1 MRDTKFRT
9 RLFLC
14 FLAVIVM
21 TLVLPG
27 LYVRKNIKED
37 GIEETV
43 RNARREA
50 VLIRMQME
58 TAPDGVHGLSSTFD
72 RIGTELGIRITFIGA
87 DGTVLAESDSSRVNL
102 NDLDN
107 HADRQ
112 EIGAAIREGFGVSI
126 RHSNTL
132 DTDLVYA
139 AIPFAA
145 VGKLPDGFIRV
156 AVPLKHVEE
165 RIAQSERQWLAIVGL
180 ATLIALLF
188 AYGLSTH
195 LERSLKE
202 MIRVVESIATDP
214 AGQGNRRRLHI
225 LPGREFRRLAH
236 AVNDMADRTEEH
248 LRTIAENKAQLKTI
262 LDVMNEGVLVIG
274 EKGRIRLVNPA
285 LVRLFPQAKDAEGKF
300 PVEVIPA
307 AEIQQALDE
316 LLSAPQ
322 DKPRLIT
329 LEVEPRP
336 DMILSV
342 QFIRP
347 REAIHDVL
355 AVAVFHDISEM
366 ARLMRVRKEF
376 VANVSHELRTPLT
389 AIAGYAETL
398 RDSAAEDP
406 SICAKFAE
414 TILRNAQH
422 MGTMVEDLLKLSRIE
437 SGAVPMEMETV
448 KAASI
453 LSDVT
458 TACQPQTAAHN
469 LTLETDIDPAL
480 TVRADPHFIGQ
491 VFRNLIENACRY
503 APEGSTIKVSGGK
516 RLDLNG
522 LPEALFMIWHSA
534 GGHRP
539 RVRAFLQGG
548 EAPQQPRLHRAR
560 PCHLQAHRR
569 APRRANLGGTR
580 PRRLSA
586 IHASPRCGNGKKDV
600 RATSSR
606 RGPYRNPQCPP
617 DGPAQKN
624 SRKDAPQAFRPQMG
638 LGSF

>member
-1 MRDTKFRT
+1 
-9 RLFLC
+9 
-14 FLAVIVM
+14 M

-87 DGTVLAESDSSRVNL
+87 DGTVLAESDSSRINL

-322 DKPRLIT
+322 DKHRLIT

-376 VANVSHELRTPLT
+376 VANVSHELKTPI
-389 AIAGYAETL
+389 AIIKGQLEGMIYQVGEYKDRDTYL
-398 RDSAAEDP
+398 RRCMKTTNDMEALVKEILSAARMGGSDFHLERTDLDISQMLRKVCQQFRGRMEDKQMELRMDIQP
-406 SICAKFAE
+406 EYHYQGDRRLMEKVFTNVIGNAVAYSPAGAVISVTQKDEVFSVENTGVHIAE
-414 TILRNAQH
+414 EDLERIFTPFYRVDKSRNRNSGGSGLGLYITKTILDHHEIIHN
-422 MGTMVEDLLKLSRIE
+422 MVNTEN
-437 SGAVPMEMETV
+437 GV
-448 KAASI
+448 KF
-453 LSDVT
+453 T
-458 TACQPQTAAHN
+458 
-469 LTLETDIDPAL
+469 
-480 TVRADPHFIGQ
+480 
-491 VFRNLIENACRY
+491 
-503 APEGSTIKVSGGK
+503 
-516 RLDLNG
+516 
-522 LPEALFMIWHSA
+522 
-534 GGHRP
+534 
-539 RVRAFLQGG
+539 AFLW
-548 EAPQQPRLHRAR
+548 
-560 PCHLQAHRR
+560 
-569 APRRANLGGTR
+569 
-580 PRRLSA
+580 
-586 IHASPRCGNGKKDV
+586 
-600 RATSSR
+600 
-606 RGPYRNPQCPP
+606 
-617 DGPAQKN
+617 
-624 SRKDAPQAFRPQMG
+624 
-638 LGSF
+638 

>member
-37 GIEETV
+37 GIDETV

-87 DGTVLAESDSSRVNL
+87 DGTVLAESDSSRINL

-112 EIGAAIREGFGVSI
+112 EIGAALREGFGVSI

-406 SICAKFAE
+406 SICA
-414 TILRNAQH
+414 
-422 MGTMVEDLLKLSRIE
+422 
-437 SGAVPMEMETV
+437 
-448 KAASI
+448 
-453 LSDVT
+453 
-458 TACQPQTAAHN
+458 
-469 LTLETDIDPAL
+469 
-480 TVRADPHFIGQ
+480 
-491 VFRNLIENACRY
+491 
-503 APEGSTIKVSGGK
+503 
-516 RLDLNG
+516 
-522 LPEALFMIWHSA
+522 
-534 GGHRP
+534 
-539 RVRAFLQGG
+539 
-548 EAPQQPRLHRAR
+548 
-560 PCHLQAHRR
+560 
-569 APRRANLGGTR
+569 
-580 PRRLSA
+580 
-586 IHASPRCGNGKKDV
+586 
-600 RATSSR
+600 
-606 RGPYRNPQCPP
+606 
-617 DGPAQKN
+617 
-624 SRKDAPQAFRPQMG
+624 
-638 LGSF
+638 

>member
-1 MRDTKFRT
+1 MRPSPSPPSESFRT
-9 RLFLC
+9 
-14 FLAVIVM
+14 A
-21 TLVLPG
+21 
-27 LYVRKNIKED
+27 
-37 GIEETV
+37 
-43 RNARREA
+43 
-50 VLIRMQME
+50 
-58 TAPDGVHGLSSTFD
+58 SS
-72 RIGTELGIRITFIGA
+72 GSPCL
-87 DGTVLAESDSSRVNL
+87 
-102 NDLDN
+102 
-107 HADRQ
+107 
-112 EIGAAIREGFGVSI
+112 
-126 RHSNTL
+126 
-132 DTDLVYA
+132 
-139 AIPFAA
+139 
-145 VGKLPDGFIRV
+145 
-156 AVPLKHVEE
+156 LKHVEE
-165 RIAQSERQWLAIVGL
+165 RIAQPNGSGSPSSGWRRW
-180 ATLIALLF
+180 IALLF

-398 RDSAAEDP
+398 RDSAAEAP

-522 LPEALFMIWHSA
+522 LPEALFMICDDGPGIPQADIARVFERFYRVEKHRSSPASTGSA
-534 GGHRP
+534 LP
-539 RVRAFLQGG
+539 
-548 EAPQQPRLHRAR
+548 
-560 PCHLQAHRR
+560 
-569 APRRANLGGTR
+569 
-580 PRRLSA
+580 SA
-586 IHASPRCGNGKKDV
+586 S
-600 RATSSR
+600 TSSSATA
-606 RGPYRNPQCPP
+606 GESGRNPAPAAVCNSRFPSLRKRKKGRKGHFFKK
-617 DGPAQKN
+617 GPLPKSAMPSRRPGQKN

-638 LGSF
+638 LGLFD

>member
-1 MRDTKFRT
+1 
-9 RLFLC
+9 
-14 FLAVIVM
+14 
-21 TLVLPG
+21 
-27 LYVRKNIKED
+27 
-37 GIEETV
+37 
-43 RNARREA
+43 
-50 VLIRMQME
+50 MQME

-87 DGTVLAESDSSRVNL
+87 DGTVLAESDSSRINL

-112 EIGAAIREGFGVSI
+112 EIGAALREGFGVSI

-376 VANVSHELRTPLT
+376 VANVSHELKTPMTTISGYVDGILDGT
-389 AIAGYAETL
+389 IPEDKREHYLHIVSDETKRLSRLVRSMLDISQLQKEGGIPEEKKMHFDLEECAGQVLITFEKKINDKHLNVNVDMPEHPVYTMANPDYITQVIYNLIDNAVKFCPDGGNLGL
-398 RDSAAEDP
+398 RIKEGGSKAYVSVSNDG
-406 SICAKFAE
+406 E
-414 TILRNAQH
+414 TI
-422 MGTMVEDLLKLSRIE
+422 
-437 SGAVPMEMETV
+437 
-448 KAASI
+448 
-453 LSDVT
+453 
-458 TACQPQTAAHN
+458 
-469 LTLETDIDPAL
+469 
-480 TVRADPHFIGQ
+480 
-491 VFRNLIENACRY
+491 
-503 APEGSTIKVSGGK
+503 
-516 RLDLNG
+516 
-522 LPEALFMIWHSA
+522 
-534 GGHRP
+534 
-539 RVRAFLQGG
+539 
-548 EAPQQPRLHRAR
+548 
-560 PCHLQAHRR
+560 
-569 APRRANLGGTR
+569 
-580 PRRLSA
+580 
-586 IHASPRCGNGKKDV
+586 
-600 RATSSR
+600 
-606 RGPYRNPQCPP
+606 PP
-617 DGPAQKN
+617 DELPLVFDRFHKLDK
-624 SRKDAPQAFRPQMG
+624 SRSQNRDGWG
-638 LGSF
+638 LGLYIVKTIVCSHGEDISVSSKDGKTEFTFTMPLVN

>member
-14 FLAVIVM
+14 FWAVIVM

-37 GIEETV
+37 GIDETV

-112 EIGAAIREGFGVSI
+112 EIGAALREGFGVSI

-262 LDVMNEGVLVIG
+262 LDVMNEGVLV
-274 EKGRIRLVNPA
+274 
-285 LVRLFPQAKDAEGKF
+285 
-300 PVEVIPA
+300 
-307 AEIQQALDE
+307 
-316 LLSAPQ
+316 
-322 DKPRLIT
+322 
-329 LEVEPRP
+329 
-336 DMILSV
+336 M
-342 QFIRP
+342 
-347 REAIHDVL
+347 
-355 AVAVFHDISEM
+355 AVFHDISEM

-516 RLDLNG
+516 RLDHNG
-522 LPEALFMIWHSA
+522 LPEALFMI
-534 GGHRP
+534 
-539 RVRAFLQGG
+539 
-548 EAPQQPRLHRAR
+548 
-560 PCHLQAHRR
+560 C
-569 APRRANLGGTR
+569 
-580 PRRLSA
+580 
-586 IHASPRCGNGKKDV
+586 D
-600 RATSSR
+600 
-606 RGPYRNPQCPP
+606 
-617 DGPAQKN
+617 DGPGI
-624 SRKDAPQAFRPQMG
+624 PQADIARVFERFYRVEKHRSSPASTG
-638 LGSF
+638 LGLAICKHIVERHGGRIWAEPGPGGCLQFTLPLAAETEKRT

>member
-1 MRDTKFRT
+1 MCIDKDNFQHEQQRNDNHTRAELAQPAGTDLHHAVRDKAQGDTFGDREAKRHHHCGDERRH
-9 RLFLC
+9 RLGQVAPLH
-14 FLAVIVM
+14 AREAGGHQHANVYQRAR
-21 TLVLPG
+21 G
-27 LYVRKNIKED
+27 
-37 GIEETV
+37 GIA
-43 RNARREA
+43 RNHPRQRRE
-50 VLIRMQME
+50 E
-58 TAPDGVHGLSSTFD
+58 DH
-72 RIGTELGIRITFIGA
+72 
-87 DGTVLAESDSSRVNL
+87 
-102 NDLDN
+102 
-107 HADRQ
+107 
-112 EIGAAIREGFGVSI
+112 
-126 RHSNTL
+126 
-132 DTDLVYA
+132 
-139 AIPFAA
+139 
-145 VGKLPDGFIRV
+145 
-156 AVPLKHVEE
+156 
-165 RIAQSERQWLAIVGL
+165 
-180 ATLIALLF
+180 
-188 AYGLSTH
+188 
-195 LERSLKE
+195 
-202 MIRVVESIATDP
+202 
-214 AGQGNRRRLHI
+214 
-225 LPGREFRRLAH
+225 
-236 AVNDMADRTEEH
+236 
-248 LRTIAENKAQLKTI
+248 
-262 LDVMNEGVLVIG
+262 
-274 EKGRIRLVNPA
+274 
-285 LVRLFPQAKDAEGKF
+285 
-300 PVEVIPA
+300 
-307 AEIQQALDE
+307 QQALDE

-516 RLDLNG
+516 RLDHNG
-522 LPEALFMIWHSA
+522 LPEALFMI
-534 GGHRP
+534 
-539 RVRAFLQGG
+539 
-548 EAPQQPRLHRAR
+548 
-560 PCHLQAHRR
+560 C
-569 APRRANLGGTR
+569 
-580 PRRLSA
+580 
-586 IHASPRCGNGKKDV
+586 D
-600 RATSSR
+600 
-606 RGPYRNPQCPP
+606 
-617 DGPAQKN
+617 DGPGI
-624 SRKDAPQAFRPQMG
+624 PQADIARVFERFYRVEKHRSSPASTG
-638 LGSF
+638 LGLAICKHIVERHGGRIWAEPGPGGCLQFTLPLAAETEKRT

>member
-37 GIEETV
+37 GIDETV

-87 DGTVLAESDSSRVNL
+87 DGTVLAESDSSRINL

-112 EIGAAIREGFGVSI
+112 EIGAALREGFGVSI

-300 PVEVIPA
+300 RGSHPGGGNPGA
-307 AEIQQALDE
+307 DE

-329 LEVEPRP
+329 LCGAPP
-336 DMILSV
+336 DMIPSV

-347 REAIHDVL
+347 REAIHDVPPWRSSRHQRNGP
-355 AVAVFHDISEM
+355 AHGCGRNSSPTSPASC
-366 ARLMRVRKEF
+366 ARL
-376 VANVSHELRTPLT
+376 
-389 AIAGYAETL
+389 
-398 RDSAAEDP
+398 
-406 SICAKFAE
+406 
-414 TILRNAQH
+414 
-422 MGTMVEDLLKLSRIE
+422 
-437 SGAVPMEMETV
+437 
-448 KAASI
+448 
-453 LSDVT
+453 
-458 TACQPQTAAHN
+458 
-469 LTLETDIDPAL
+469 
-480 TVRADPHFIGQ
+480 
-491 VFRNLIENACRY
+491 
-503 APEGSTIKVSGGK
+503 
-516 RLDLNG
+516 
-522 LPEALFMIWHSA
+522 
-534 GGHRP
+534 
-539 RVRAFLQGG
+539 
-548 EAPQQPRLHRAR
+548 
-560 PCHLQAHRR
+560 
-569 APRRANLGGTR
+569 
-580 PRRLSA
+580 
-586 IHASPRCGNGKKDV
+586 
-600 RATSSR
+600 
-606 RGPYRNPQCPP
+606 
-617 DGPAQKN
+617 
-624 SRKDAPQAFRPQMG
+624 
-638 LGSF
+638 

>member
-37 GIEETV
+37 GIDETV

-87 DGTVLAESDSSRVNL
+87 DGTVLAESDSSRINL

-112 EIGAAIREGFGVSI
+112 EIGAALREGFGVSI

-139 AIPFAA
+139 AIPFVA

-516 RLDLNG
+516 RLDHNG
-522 LPEALFMIWHSA
+522 LPEALFMI
-534 GGHRP
+534 
-539 RVRAFLQGG
+539 
-548 EAPQQPRLHRAR
+548 
-560 PCHLQAHRR
+560 C
-569 APRRANLGGTR
+569 
-580 PRRLSA
+580 
-586 IHASPRCGNGKKDV
+586 D
-600 RATSSR
+600 
-606 RGPYRNPQCPP
+606 
-617 DGPAQKN
+617 DGPGI
-624 SRKDAPQAFRPQMG
+624 PQADIARVFERFYRVEKHRSSPASTG
-638 LGSF
+638 LGLAICKHIVERHGGRIWAEPGPGGCLQFTLPLAAETEKRT

>member
-37 GIEETV
+37 GIDETV

-87 DGTVLAESDSSRVNL
+87 DGTVLAESDSSRINL

-112 EIGAAIREGFGVSI
+112 EIGAALREGFGVSI

-248 LRTIAENKAQLKTI
+248 LF
-262 LDVMNEGVLVIG
+262 
-274 EKGRIRLVNPA
+274 
-285 LVRLFPQAKDAEGKF
+285 LF
-300 PVEVIPA
+300 
-307 AEIQQALDE
+307 
-316 LLSAPQ
+316 
-322 DKPRLIT
+322 
-329 LEVEPRP
+329 
-336 DMILSV
+336 
-342 QFIRP
+342 
-347 REAIHDVL
+347 
-355 AVAVFHDISEM
+355 FH
-366 ARLMRVRKEF
+366 
-376 VANVSHELRTPLT
+376 
-389 AIAGYAETL
+389 
-398 RDSAAEDP
+398 
-406 SICAKFAE
+406 
-414 TILRNAQH
+414 
-422 MGTMVEDLLKLSRIE
+422 
-437 SGAVPMEMETV
+437 
-448 KAASI
+448 
-453 LSDVT
+453 
-458 TACQPQTAAHN
+458 
-469 LTLETDIDPAL
+469 
-480 TVRADPHFIGQ
+480 
-491 VFRNLIENACRY
+491 
-503 APEGSTIKVSGGK
+503 
-516 RLDLNG
+516 
-522 LPEALFMIWHSA
+522 
-534 GGHRP
+534 
-539 RVRAFLQGG
+539 
-548 EAPQQPRLHRAR
+548 
-560 PCHLQAHRR
+560 
-569 APRRANLGGTR
+569 
-580 PRRLSA
+580 
-586 IHASPRCGNGKKDV
+586 
-600 RATSSR
+600 
-606 RGPYRNPQCPP
+606 
-617 DGPAQKN
+617 
-624 SRKDAPQAFRPQMG
+624 
-638 LGSF
+638 